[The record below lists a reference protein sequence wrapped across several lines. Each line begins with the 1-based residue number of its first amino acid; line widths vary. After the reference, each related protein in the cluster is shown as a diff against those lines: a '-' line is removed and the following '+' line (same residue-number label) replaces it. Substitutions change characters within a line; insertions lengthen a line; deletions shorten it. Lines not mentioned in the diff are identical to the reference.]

1 MVLVS
6 LVSVTRSAP
15 LSVSSCVRPYVQRL
29 SSRSHAHGQNIL
41 ASPQPLL
48 LPQVLASSSRM
59 PVVFV
64 SVVLKVLEPN
74 T

>member
-6 LVSVTRSAP
+6 LVSVTRP
-15 LSVSSCVRPYVQRL
+15 VLLSVSSCVRPYVQRL
-29 SSRSHAHGQNIL
+29 NSRSHAYGQNIL
-41 ASPQPLL
+41 ASPQSML

-64 SVVLKVLEPN
+64 SVVLQVLEPY